1 MMPFRDREVPLNAPH
16 PVSFTMGAAGGL
28 AIGILISRALARPRT
43 LSDKLRERAGTVSRR
58 LRPARLHRLSFE
70 QEELDQLEDMVLRR
84 FLDDEILS
92 ERAVDIGAIS
102 AGIIEL
108 SGFVR
113 TEAEANRAMQLA
125 NATHG
130 VRTVVNRLEL
140 GEVHAP
146 RPAEASDQQMEQQ
159 ADSTFAHLASRTGGM
174 GRRRQGMETDP
185 DQRDDSQARREDAL
199 AAADRDQ
206 FVDEGLTPRASV
218 MNAAPEVH
226 PLPEVHFRDDELDNQ
241 DPHDQHAPLTLD
253 SPPEELNSDARVGEG
268 LKPGVRRQ
276 LEDAD
281 RNREGME

>member
-1 MMPFRDREVPLNAPH
+1 MPFRDREVPLNAPH

-70 QEELDQLEDMVLRR
+70 QEELDQLEDTVLRR

-113 TEAEANRAMQLA
+113 TEAEADRAMQLA
-125 NATHG
+125 NATQG

-140 GEVHAP
+140 GEVHAARSAGP
-146 RPAEASDQQMEQQ
+146 TDQEI
-159 ADSTFAHLASRTGGM
+159 DGTFGHLSSRAGGM

-185 DQRDDSQARREDAL
+185 DRRDDSQARREDAL

-226 PLPEVHFRDDELDNQ
+226 PLPEVHFREDELDNQ

-268 LKPGVRRQ
+268 MKPGIRRQ